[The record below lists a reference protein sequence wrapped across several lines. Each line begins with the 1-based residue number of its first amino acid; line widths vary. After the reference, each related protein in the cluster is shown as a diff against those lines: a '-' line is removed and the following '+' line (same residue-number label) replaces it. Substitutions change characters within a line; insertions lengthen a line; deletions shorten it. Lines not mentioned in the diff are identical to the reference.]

1 LGNSSLDKVPILAY
15 TGTKIGK
22 RRAEMVRKYT
32 NMVLEMVDEGILDK
46 DVVIMACLKYMS
58 EAEVRDMAEAN
69 GFVPE
74 DEEEEIRSDY
84 EANRTYERVRVVA
97 GQ

>member
-1 LGNSSLDKVPILAY
+1 
-15 TGTKIGK
+15 
-22 RRAEMVRKYT
+22 MVRKYT
-32 NMVLEMVDEGILDK
+32 NMVLEMVDEGVLDK

-69 GFVPE
+69 GFLPE

-84 EANRTYERVRVVA
+84 EANRTYERVMA

>member
-1 LGNSSLDKVPILAY
+1 
-15 TGTKIGK
+15 
-22 RRAEMVRKYT
+22 MVRKYT
-32 NMVLEMVDEGILDK
+32 NLVLEMVDEGILDK

-69 GFVPE
+69 GFLPE

-84 EANRTYERVRVVA
+84 EANRTYERVMA

>member
-1 LGNSSLDKVPILAY
+1 
-15 TGTKIGK
+15 
-22 RRAEMVRKYT
+22 MVRKY
-32 NMVLEMVDEGILDK
+32 NNLVLEMVEEGILDK

-84 EANRTYERVRVVA
+84 EANRTYERVVA

>member
-1 LGNSSLDKVPILAY
+1 
-15 TGTKIGK
+15 
-22 RRAEMVRKYT
+22 MVRKYT

-84 EANRTYERVRVVA
+84 AANRTYERVRVVA

>member
-1 LGNSSLDKVPILAY
+1 
-15 TGTKIGK
+15 
-22 RRAEMVRKYT
+22 MVRKYT
-32 NMVLEMVDEGILDK
+32 NLVLEMVDEGILDK

-84 EANRTYERVRVVA
+84 EANRTYERVVA

>member
-1 LGNSSLDKVPILAY
+1 
-15 TGTKIGK
+15 
-22 RRAEMVRKYT
+22 MVRKYT

-69 GFVPE
+69 GFLPE

-84 EANRTYERVRVVA
+84 DANRTYERVVA

>member
-1 LGNSSLDKVPILAY
+1 
-15 TGTKIGK
+15 
-22 RRAEMVRKYT
+22 MVRKYT
-32 NMVLEMVDEGILDK
+32 NLVLEMVDEGILDK

>member
-1 LGNSSLDKVPILAY
+1 
-15 TGTKIGK
+15 
-22 RRAEMVRKYT
+22 MVRKYT
-32 NMVLEMVDEGILDK
+32 NLVLEMVDEGILDK

-74 DEEEEIRSDY
+74 AEEEEIRSDY

>member
-1 LGNSSLDKVPILAY
+1 
-15 TGTKIGK
+15 
-22 RRAEMVRKYT
+22 MVRKYT

-69 GFVPE
+69 GFLPE

-84 EANRTYERVRVVA
+84 EANRTYERVMAR
-97 GQ
+97 Q

>member
-1 LGNSSLDKVPILAY
+1 MS
-15 TGTKIGK
+15 
-22 RRAEMVRKYT
+22 REYT
-32 NMVLEMVDEGILDK
+32 NLALEMVEEGILDK

-69 GFVPE
+69 GFLPE

-84 EANRTYERVRVVA
+84 EANRTYERVVA

>member
-1 LGNSSLDKVPILAY
+1 
-15 TGTKIGK
+15 
-22 RRAEMVRKYT
+22 MVREYT
-32 NMVLEMVDEGILDK
+32 NLVLEMVEQGILDK

>member
-1 LGNSSLDKVPILAY
+1 
-15 TGTKIGK
+15 
-22 RRAEMVRKYT
+22 MVREYT
-32 NMVLEMVDEGILDK
+32 NLVLEMVEEGILDK

-84 EANRTYERVRVVA
+84 EANRTYERVALVTVA
-97 GQ
+97 GFLGDQ

>member
-1 LGNSSLDKVPILAY
+1 
-15 TGTKIGK
+15 
-22 RRAEMVRKYT
+22 MVREYT
-32 NMVLEMVDEGILDK
+32 NLVLEMVEEGILDK

>member
-1 LGNSSLDKVPILAY
+1 
-15 TGTKIGK
+15 
-22 RRAEMVRKYT
+22 MVREYT
-32 NMVLEMVDEGILDK
+32 NLVLEMVEEGILDK

-58 EAEVRDMAEAN
+58 EADVRDMAEAN

-84 EANRTYERVRVVA
+84 EANRTYERVVA
-97 GQ
+97 GSKPLI

>member
-1 LGNSSLDKVPILAY
+1 
-15 TGTKIGK
+15 
-22 RRAEMVRKYT
+22 MVRKYT
-32 NMVLEMVDEGILDK
+32 NLVLEMVEEGILDK

-69 GFVPE
+69 GFLPE

>member
-1 LGNSSLDKVPILAY
+1 
-15 TGTKIGK
+15 
-22 RRAEMVRKYT
+22 MVREYT
-32 NMVLEMVDEGILDK
+32 NRVLEMVEEGILDK

-58 EAEVRDMAEAN
+58 EAGVRDMAEAN

-84 EANRTYERVRVVA
+84 DANRTYEREALVTVA
-97 GQ
+97 GFLGDQ

>member
-32 NMVLEMVDEGILDK
+32 NMVLEMVEEGILDK

>member
-1 LGNSSLDKVPILAY
+1 
-15 TGTKIGK
+15 
-22 RRAEMVRKYT
+22 MVRKYT
-32 NMVLEMVDEGILDK
+32 NLVLEMVEQGILDK

>member
-1 LGNSSLDKVPILAY
+1 
-15 TGTKIGK
+15 
-22 RRAEMVRKYT
+22 MVREYT
-32 NMVLEMVDEGILDK
+32 NLVLEMVEEGILDK

-58 EAEVRDMAEAN
+58 EADVRDMAEAN

-84 EANRTYERVRVVA
+84 EANRTYERVVA

>member
-1 LGNSSLDKVPILAY
+1 
-15 TGTKIGK
+15 
-22 RRAEMVRKYT
+22 MVRKYT
-32 NMVLEMVDEGILDK
+32 NMVLETVDEGILDK

>member
-1 LGNSSLDKVPILAY
+1 
-15 TGTKIGK
+15 
-22 RRAEMVRKYT
+22 MVRKYT
-32 NMVLEMVDEGILDK
+32 NLVLEMVEQGILDK

-84 EANRTYERVRVVA
+84 EANRTYERVVA

>member
-1 LGNSSLDKVPILAY
+1 
-15 TGTKIGK
+15 
-22 RRAEMVRKYT
+22 MVRKYT

-69 GFVPE
+69 GFIPE

>member
-1 LGNSSLDKVPILAY
+1 
-15 TGTKIGK
+15 
-22 RRAEMVRKYT
+22 MVRKYT
-32 NMVLEMVDEGILDK
+32 NLVLEMVEQGILDK

-69 GFVPE
+69 GFLPE